1 MSSLYIINSPKTSSQ
16 LQSILA
22 TITANDAILLIQD
35 ACYMLKAPVLVE
47 LLQTHHTSCYALQN
61 DIDARNSAPNGQS
74 DNITTINYNE
84 FVELTLTHQNS
95 ISW

>member
-1 MSSLYIINSPKTSSQ
+1 MSSLHIINSPKNLSQ

-22 TITANDAILLIQD
+22 TVTANDAILLIQD
-35 ACYMLKAPVLVE
+35 ACYMLKAPALIE
-47 LLQTHHTSCYALQN
+47 MLQTHAQSCYALQN
-61 DIDARNSAPNGQS
+61 DIDARNSASNSQS
-74 DNITTINYNE
+74 NNITTISYNE